1 MVIKS
6 DFGKGKKD
14 KGNGKAGMMA
24 PVGSQH
30 WEKDVGDVE
39 CCNLKYAGQDSMDN
53 PERLK
58 KSVDKLAGYVKKH
71 SMTKEYE

>member
-6 DFGKGKKD
+6 SFGKGKKD
-14 KGNGKAGMMA
+14 MGHGKAGLMA

-30 WEKDVGDVE
+30 WEKDAGETE
-39 CCNLKYAGQDSMDN
+39 CCQGKYAGMDSMDN

-58 KSVDKLAGYVKKH
+58 SSVNKLSSYVKKNE
-71 SMTKEYE
+71 MKYD

>member
-6 DFGKGKKD
+6 DMGKGKHD
-14 KGNGKAGMMA
+14 KGGGKHGMMA

-30 WEKDVGDVE
+30 WEKDAGETE
-39 CCNLKYAGQDSMDN
+39 CCNLKYAGKDSMDN

-58 KSVDKLAGYVKKH
+58 KSVDKLSNYVKKN

>member
-6 DFGKGKKD
+6 DMGKAKHD
-14 KGNGKAGMMA
+14 KGNGKQGMMA

-30 WEKDVGDVE
+30 WEKDAGSVD
-39 CCNLKYAGQDSMDN
+39 LKDFKYAGPDSMDN

-58 KSVDKLAGYVKKH
+58 RSVDKQQAYIKKNE
-71 SMTKEYE
+71 MKYD